1 MRAVKYMDEEI
12 LVKKAVKALIGEL
25 GPIEANRFISMPR
38 KKRIES
44 VKRHREWQKQLD
56 KNEFFNENRCSAG
69 FGQFHEPA
77 PLQYQL

>member
-1 MRAVKYMDEEI
+1 MVWQSGCFLRKGGASMRAVKYMDEEI

-56 KNEFFNENRCSAG
+56 KDEFFNKI
-69 FGQFHEPA
+69 F
-77 PLQYQL
+77 